1 MTKPLFASFI
11 LLCMLFT
18 STLMADETEDSLA
31 AKVDDLFM
39 KASSGEVQFRDLVE
53 PAKKELIEMGEKAVP
68 QMITK
73 LKTEDARE
81 RQTVEAIFKEIGDPA
96 VPYLIE
102 ALNTDNLYQLRL
114 ASSCLGKI
122 GNDRATEHLL
132 KLFSYTEHTVR
143 SSAVTA
149 VGDIGD
155 TTAVEEVIAM
165 LGDKAETVRKSAAV
179 SLGKIGQPSAI
190 ETLIKALDDPHFS
203 VRYSAAGSLVK
214 IGEQAGEK
222 LLEEHERLSS
232 NALYYALDVWAAL
245 KYKRAFKPIK
255 DFLKSDDNRLRGF
268 TLIAMAQ
275 IDSPKAEKIV
285 TKYKCDDDI
294 FIRSCRQKAIGIII
308 KAEAEDEH

>member
-1 MTKPLFASFI
+1 MTKLMLTFLVLLYLLFI
-11 LLCMLFT
+11 PM
-18 STLMADETEDSLA
+18 LMADEAEDSIA

-53 PAKKELIEMGEKAVP
+53 PAKEELIEMGEKAVP
-68 QMITK
+68 RMITK

-81 RQTVEAIFKEIGDPA
+81 RHTVEDIFKKIGDPA

-122 GNDRATEHLL
+122 GNDSATGHLL
-132 KLFSYTEHTVR
+132 KLFNHTEHTVR

-155 TTAVEEVIAM
+155 TMAVDEVIEI
-165 LGDKAETVRKSAAV
+165 LGDQAETVRKSAAV
-179 SLGKIGQPSAI
+179 SLGKIGHPAAI
-190 ETLIKALDDPHFS
+190 ETLIKALDDSHFS

-214 IGEQAGEK
+214 IGGQAGET
-222 LLEEHERLSS
+222 LLDKHDRLSS

-245 KYKRAFKPIK
+245 KYKRAFKSLK
-255 DFLKSDDNRLRGF
+255 EFLKSEDRRLRGF
-268 TLIAMAQ
+268 TMIAMAQ
-275 IDSPKAEKIV
+275 IDPQKAKKIV
-285 TKYKCDDDI
+285 TKHKSEDDI
-294 FIRSCRQKAIGIII
+294 FIRSCRQKASDIIS
-308 KAEAEDEH
+308 KAEAENEH